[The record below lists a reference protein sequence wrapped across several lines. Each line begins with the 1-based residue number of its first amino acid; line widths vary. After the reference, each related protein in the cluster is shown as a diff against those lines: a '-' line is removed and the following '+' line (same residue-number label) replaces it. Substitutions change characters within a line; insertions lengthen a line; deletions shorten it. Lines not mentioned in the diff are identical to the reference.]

1 MLTEISSRRRGYLAR
16 LVREKPLGAVCGS
29 VVLLFLLVALF
40 AGVLA
45 PYGMNETWVGERLV
59 RPSAQFWFG
68 TDNLGRDVFSRVI
81 YGARVSV
88 IVGLAASSLG
98 TAISLF
104 IGLVSGY
111 IGGNFDI
118 VVQRFVDAVMSLPG
132 LVVIIILV
140 TVLGSGMVPVILAL
154 SIPGGIVGSRILRS
168 AVIGIKENVYLDA
181 ARVVGCSTW
190 RIILRH
196 VLPNIVAPTIILL
209 SIRIPGMMMAEAGLS
224 FLGFGVPPPFPSWG
238 SMIGGAGRIYMLDA
252 PWMPPPFP
260 SWGSMIGGAGRI
272 YMLDA
277 PWIVLWPGLAL
288 ALVVYNSNIFGDTL
302 RDLLDPRLRGG
313 AGRFDLRAKTQA
325 SSDSAAKTIAVNE
338 DNVLEARD

>member
-88 IVGLAASSLG
+88 IIGLAASSLG

-209 SIRIPGMMMAEAGLS
+209 SIRIPGMIMAEAGLS
-224 FLGFGVPPPFPSWG
+224 FLGFGV
-238 SMIGGAGRIYMLDA
+238 
-252 PWMPPPFP
+252 PPPFP

>member
-140 TVLGSGMVPVILAL
+140 TVFGSGMVPVILAL

-190 RIILRH
+190 RTILRH
-196 VLPNIVAPTIILL
+196 VLPNIMAPTIILL
-209 SIRIPGMMMAEAGLS
+209 SIRIPGMIMAEAGLS
-224 FLGFGVPPPFPSWG
+224 FLGFGV
-238 SMIGGAGRIYMLDA
+238 
-252 PWMPPPFP
+252 PPPFP

>member
-1 MLTEISSRRRGYLAR
+1 MAR

-196 VLPNIVAPTIILL
+196 VLPNIAAPTIILL

-224 FLGFGVPPPFPSWG
+224 FLGFGV
-238 SMIGGAGRIYMLDA
+238 
-252 PWMPPPFP
+252 PPPFP

>member
-209 SIRIPGMMMAEAGLS
+209 SIRIPGMIMAEAGLS
-224 FLGFGVPPPFPSWG
+224 FLGFGV
-238 SMIGGAGRIYMLDA
+238 
-252 PWMPPPFP
+252 PPPFP

>member
-1 MLTEISSRRRGYLAR
+1 MLTEISSRRKGYLAR

-88 IVGLAASSLG
+88 IVGLAASGLG

-111 IGGNFDI
+111 IGGNVDI
-118 VVQRFVDAVMSLPG
+118 AVQRFVDAVMSLPG

-181 ARVVGCSTW
+181 ARVVGCSTR

-196 VLPNIVAPTIILL
+196 VLPNIMAPTIILL
-209 SIRIPGMMMAEAGLS
+209 SIRIPGMIMAEAGLS
-224 FLGFGVPPPFPSWG
+224 FLGFGV
-238 SMIGGAGRIYMLDA
+238 
-252 PWMPPPFP
+252 PPPFP

-302 RDLLDPRLRGG
+302 RDLFDPRLRGG

-325 SSDSAAKTIAVNE
+325 GSGSAAKTIAVNE

>member
-1 MLTEISSRRRGYLAR
+1 MLTEISGRRKGYLAR

-118 VVQRFVDAVMSLPG
+118 AVQRFVDAVMSLPG

-196 VLPNIVAPTIILL
+196 VLPNIMAPTIILL
-209 SIRIPGMMMAEAGLS
+209 SIRIPGMIMAEAGLS
-224 FLGFGVPPPFPSWG
+224 FLGFGV
-238 SMIGGAGRIYMLDA
+238 
-252 PWMPPPFP
+252 PPPFP

-325 SSDSAAKTIAVNE
+325 SSASAAKTIAVNE

>member
-1 MLTEISSRRRGYLAR
+1 MLTEISSRRKGYLAR

-118 VVQRFVDAVMSLPG
+118 AVQRFVDAVMSLPG

-196 VLPNIVAPTIILL
+196 VLPNIMAPTIILL
-209 SIRIPGMMMAEAGLS
+209 SIRIPGMIMAEAGLS
-224 FLGFGVPPPFPSWG
+224 FLGFGV
-238 SMIGGAGRIYMLDA
+238 
-252 PWMPPPFP
+252 PPPFP

>member
-1 MLTEISSRRRGYLAR
+1 MLTEISSRRKGYLAR

-118 VVQRFVDAVMSLPG
+118 AVQRFVDAVMSLPG

-140 TVLGSGMVPVILAL
+140 TVLGSGMAPVILAL

-196 VLPNIVAPTIILL
+196 VLPNIMAPTIILL
-209 SIRIPGMMMAEAGLS
+209 SIRIPGMIMAEAGLS
-224 FLGFGVPPPFPSWG
+224 FLGFGV
-238 SMIGGAGRIYMLDA
+238 
-252 PWMPPPFP
+252 PPPFP

-313 AGRFDLRAKTQA
+313 AGRFDLKAKTQA

>member
-1 MLTEISSRRRGYLAR
+1 MLTEISSRRKGYLAR

-118 VVQRFVDAVMSLPG
+118 AVQRFVDAVMSLPG

-196 VLPNIVAPTIILL
+196 VLPNIMAPTIILL
-209 SIRIPGMMMAEAGLS
+209 SIRIPGMIMAEAGLS
-224 FLGFGVPPPFPSWG
+224 FLGFGV
-238 SMIGGAGRIYMLDA
+238 
-252 PWMPPPFP
+252 PPPFP

-313 AGRFDLRAKTQA
+313 AGRFDLSAKTQA
-325 SSDSAAKTIAVNE
+325 GSASAAKTIAVNE

>member
-118 VVQRFVDAVMSLPG
+118 AVQRFVDAVMSLPG

-196 VLPNIVAPTIILL
+196 VLPNIMAPTIILL
-209 SIRIPGMMMAEAGLS
+209 SIRIPGMIMAEAGLS
-224 FLGFGVPPPFPSWG
+224 FLGFGV
-238 SMIGGAGRIYMLDA
+238 
-252 PWMPPPFP
+252 PPPFP

-325 SSDSAAKTIAVNE
+325 SGASAAKTIAVNE

>member
-118 VVQRFVDAVMSLPG
+118 AVQRFVDAVMSLPG

-196 VLPNIVAPTIILL
+196 VLPNIMAPTIILL
-209 SIRIPGMMMAEAGLS
+209 SIRIPGMIMAEAGLS
-224 FLGFGVPPPFPSWG
+224 FLGFGV
-238 SMIGGAGRIYMLDA
+238 
-252 PWMPPPFP
+252 PPPFP

-313 AGRFDLRAKTQA
+313 AGRFDLRAKTRA

>member
-111 IGGNFDI
+111 IGGNVDI
-118 VVQRFVDAVMSLPG
+118 AVQRFVDAVMSLPG

-196 VLPNIVAPTIILL
+196 VLPNIMAPTIILL
-209 SIRIPGMMMAEAGLS
+209 SIRIPGMIMAEAGLS
-224 FLGFGVPPPFPSWG
+224 FLGFGV
-238 SMIGGAGRIYMLDA
+238 
-252 PWMPPPFP
+252 PPPFP

>member
-1 MLTEISSRRRGYLAR
+1 MLTEISSRRKGYLAR

-118 VVQRFVDAVMSLPG
+118 AVQRFVDAVMSLPG

-196 VLPNIVAPTIILL
+196 VLPNIMAPTIILL
-209 SIRIPGMMMAEAGLS
+209 SIRIPGMIMAEAGLS
-224 FLGFGVPPPFPSWG
+224 FLGFGV
-238 SMIGGAGRIYMLDA
+238 
-252 PWMPPPFP
+252 PPPFP

-313 AGRFDLRAKTQA
+313 AGRFDLRAKTRV

>member
-1 MLTEISSRRRGYLAR
+1 MLTEISGRRRGYLAR

-118 VVQRFVDAVMSLPG
+118 AVQRFVDAVMSLPG

-140 TVLGSGMVPVILAL
+140 TVLGSGMMPVILAL

-196 VLPNIVAPTIILL
+196 VLPNIMAPTIILL
-209 SIRIPGMMMAEAGLS
+209 SIRIPGMIMAEAGLS
-224 FLGFGVPPPFPSWG
+224 FLGFGV
-238 SMIGGAGRIYMLDA
+238 
-252 PWMPPPFP
+252 PPPFP

>member
-1 MLTEISSRRRGYLAR
+1 MLTEISGRRKGYLAR

-88 IVGLAASSLG
+88 IVGLAASCLG

-118 VVQRFVDAVMSLPG
+118 VMQRFVDAVMSLPG

-209 SIRIPGMMMAEAGLS
+209 SIRIPGMIMAEAGLS
-224 FLGFGVPPPFPSWG
+224 FLGFGV
-238 SMIGGAGRIYMLDA
+238 
-252 PWMPPPFP
+252 PPPFP

-313 AGRFDLRAKTQA
+313 AGRFDLSAKTQA
-325 SSDSAAKTIAVNE
+325 SSASAAKTIAVNE

>member
-1 MLTEISSRRRGYLAR
+1 MLTEISSRRRGYLTR

-196 VLPNIVAPTIILL
+196 VLPNIMAPTIILL
-209 SIRIPGMMMAEAGLS
+209 SIRIPGMIMAEAGLS
-224 FLGFGVPPPFPSWG
+224 FLGFGV
-238 SMIGGAGRIYMLDA
+238 
-252 PWMPPPFP
+252 PPPFP

>member
-118 VVQRFVDAVMSLPG
+118 AVQRFVDAVMSLPG

-196 VLPNIVAPTIILL
+196 VLPNIMAPTIILL
-209 SIRIPGMMMAEAGLS
+209 SIRIPGMIMAEAGLS
-224 FLGFGVPPPFPSWG
+224 FLGFGV
-238 SMIGGAGRIYMLDA
+238 
-252 PWMPPPFP
+252 PPPFP

-325 SSDSAAKTIAVNE
+325 SSNSAAKTIAVNE

>member
-1 MLTEISSRRRGYLAR
+1 MLTEISGRRKGYLAR

-118 VVQRFVDAVMSLPG
+118 AVQRFVDAVMSLPG

-196 VLPNIVAPTIILL
+196 VLPNIMAPTIILL
-209 SIRIPGMMMAEAGLS
+209 SIRIPGMIMAEAGLS
-224 FLGFGVPPPFPSWG
+224 FLGFGV
-238 SMIGGAGRIYMLDA
+238 
-252 PWMPPPFP
+252 PPPFP

-313 AGRFDLRAKTQA
+313 AGRFDLSAKTRA
-325 SSDSAAKTIAVNE
+325 GSASAAKTIAVNE

>member
-1 MLTEISSRRRGYLAR
+1 MLTEISSRRKGYLAR

-118 VVQRFVDAVMSLPG
+118 AVQRFVDAVMSLPG

-181 ARVVGCSTW
+181 ARVVGCPTW

-196 VLPNIVAPTIILL
+196 VLPNIMAPTIILL
-209 SIRIPGMMMAEAGLS
+209 SIRIPGMIMAEAGLS
-224 FLGFGVPPPFPSWG
+224 FLGFGV
-238 SMIGGAGRIYMLDA
+238 
-252 PWMPPPFP
+252 PPPFP

-313 AGRFDLRAKTQA
+313 AGRFDLSAKTKA
-325 SSDSAAKTIAVNE
+325 SSASAAKTIAVNE

>member
-1 MLTEISSRRRGYLAR
+1 MLTEISSRRKGYLAR

-118 VVQRFVDAVMSLPG
+118 AVQRFVDAVMSLPG

-196 VLPNIVAPTIILL
+196 VLPNIMAPTIILL
-209 SIRIPGMMMAEAGLS
+209 SIRIPGMIMAEAGLS
-224 FLGFGVPPPFPSWG
+224 FLGFGV
-238 SMIGGAGRIYMLDA
+238 
-252 PWMPPPFP
+252 PPPFP

-313 AGRFDLRAKTQA
+313 AGRFDLRAKTRA
-325 SSDSAAKTIAVNE
+325 GSDSAAKTIAVNE

>member
-1 MLTEISSRRRGYLAR
+1 MLTEISSRRKGYLAR

-88 IVGLAASSLG
+88 IVGLAASGLG

-111 IGGNFDI
+111 IGGNVDI
-118 VVQRFVDAVMSLPG
+118 AVQRFVDAVMSLPG

-196 VLPNIVAPTIILL
+196 VLPNIMAPTIILL
-209 SIRIPGMMMAEAGLS
+209 SIRIPGMIMAEAGLS
-224 FLGFGVPPPFPSWG
+224 FLGFGV
-238 SMIGGAGRIYMLDA
+238 
-252 PWMPPPFP
+252 PPPFP

>member
-118 VVQRFVDAVMSLPG
+118 AVQRFVDAVMSLPG

-196 VLPNIVAPTIILL
+196 VLPNIMAPTIILL
-209 SIRIPGMMMAEAGLS
+209 SIRIPGMIMAEAGLS
-224 FLGFGVPPPFPSWG
+224 FLGFGV
-238 SMIGGAGRIYMLDA
+238 
-252 PWMPPPFP
+252 PPPFP

>member
-1 MLTEISSRRRGYLAR
+1 MLTEISSRRKGYLAR

-118 VVQRFVDAVMSLPG
+118 AVQRFVDAVMSLPG

-196 VLPNIVAPTIILL
+196 VLPNIMAPTIILL
-209 SIRIPGMMMAEAGLS
+209 SIRIPGMIMAEAGLS
-224 FLGFGVPPPFPSWG
+224 FLGFGV
-238 SMIGGAGRIYMLDA
+238 
-252 PWMPPPFP
+252 PPPFP

-313 AGRFDLRAKTQA
+313 AGRFDLRAKTRA

>member
-16 LVREKPLGAVCGS
+16 LVREKPLGAACGS

-40 AGVLA
+40 ADVLA

-168 AVIGIKENVYLDA
+168 AVIGIKENAYLDA

-209 SIRIPGMMMAEAGLS
+209 SIRIPGMIMAEAGLS
-224 FLGFGVPPPFPSWG
+224 FLGFGV
-238 SMIGGAGRIYMLDA
+238 
-252 PWMPPPFP
+252 PPPFP

-325 SSDSAAKTIAVNE
+325 SGDSAAKTIAVNE
-338 DNVLEARD
+338 DNMLEARD

>member
-1 MLTEISSRRRGYLAR
+1 MLTEISGRRKGYLAR

-118 VVQRFVDAVMSLPG
+118 AVQRFVDAVMSLPG

-196 VLPNIVAPTIILL
+196 VLPNIMAPTIILL
-209 SIRIPGMMMAEAGLS
+209 SIRIPGMIMAEAGLS
-224 FLGFGVPPPFPSWG
+224 FLGFGV
-238 SMIGGAGRIYMLDA
+238 
-252 PWMPPPFP
+252 PPPFP

-313 AGRFDLRAKTQA
+313 AGRFDLSAKTQA
-325 SSDSAAKTIAVNE
+325 SSTSAAKTIAVNE

>member
-196 VLPNIVAPTIILL
+196 VLPNIMAPTIILL
-209 SIRIPGMMMAEAGLS
+209 SIRIPGMIMAEAGLS
-224 FLGFGVPPPFPSWG
+224 FLGFGV
-238 SMIGGAGRIYMLDA
+238 
-252 PWMPPPFP
+252 PPPFP

>member
-1 MLTEISSRRRGYLAR
+1 MLTEISSRRKGYLAR

-88 IVGLAASSLG
+88 IVGLAASGLG

-111 IGGNFDI
+111 IGGNVDI
-118 VVQRFVDAVMSLPG
+118 AVQRFVDAVMSLPG

-181 ARVVGCSTW
+181 ARVVGCSTR

-196 VLPNIVAPTIILL
+196 VLPNIMAPTIILL
-209 SIRIPGMMMAEAGLS
+209 SIRIPGMIMAEAGLS
-224 FLGFGVPPPFPSWG
+224 FLGFGV
-238 SMIGGAGRIYMLDA
+238 
-252 PWMPPPFP
+252 PPPFP

-325 SSDSAAKTIAVNE
+325 STDSAAKTIAVNE